1 MQDIK
6 QVLHEFCLSADLSAH
21 KMQVLPHTYFPDQ
34 SMQKH
39 GCFSGLT
46 ALMLTFCRAV
56 LGPFC
61 PWLIRPDGPASST

>member
-1 MQDIK
+1 
-6 QVLHEFCLSADLSAH
+6 
-21 KMQVLPHTYFPDQ
+21 MQVLPDTYFPDQ

-46 ALMLTFCRAV
+46 AVMLTFCRAV